1 MAINAT
7 IFKAELQ
14 VSDMDRHYYAT
25 HNLTIARHPS
35 ETDERMMVRIVAF
48 ALNASEQLEFCKG
61 LSEESEATLWQKNLI
76 GDIEHWI
83 DVGLPDESR
92 TRKAHNQSSQVSIY
106 SYGERTAPAW
116 WQNIKNKVDRFNHL
130 KVYYLNPEV
139 CESLCE
145 MVQRTMQIQAN
156 IQDGELWL
164 SSGERRV
171 TITPERW
178 F

>member
-14 VSDMDRHYYAT
+14 VSDMDRNYYAT

-48 ALNASEQLEFCKG
+48 ALNAQEQLEFCKG
-61 LSEESEATLWQKNLI
+61 LSEESEATLWQKSLI

-83 DVGLPDESR
+83 DAGLPDEDR
-92 TRKAHNQSSQVSIY
+92 IRKAHNQSGTVTVY
-106 SYGERTAPAW
+106 VYGERTAPAW
-116 WQNIKNKVDRFNHL
+116 WNSIKNKVSRFDNL
-130 KVYYLNPEV
+130 QVFYLAPETCSV
-139 CESLCE
+139 LCD
-145 MVQRTMQIQAN
+145 MVQRTMQLQAN

-164 SSGERRV
+164 GCGGHNV
-171 TITPERW
+171 TIVPEKW